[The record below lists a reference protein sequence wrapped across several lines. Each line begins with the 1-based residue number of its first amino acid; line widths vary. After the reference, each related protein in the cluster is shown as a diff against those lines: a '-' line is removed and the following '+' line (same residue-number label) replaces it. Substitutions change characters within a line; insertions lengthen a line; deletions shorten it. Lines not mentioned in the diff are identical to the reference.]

1 MLVFGSKSLCVASNW
16 GEKGERGS
24 ILHFGIE
31 DENLYKLIWN
41 ISLNN
46 ICNFA

>member
-1 MLVFGSKSLCVASNW
+1 MCSSQL